1 MTVSRSPCLAALALL
16 FACGGGGESVRETP
30 EPQPTASIAATG
42 ADGGTAAP
50 VTTAPPAPA
59 ALPPGPLVTRRQGS
73 LLTIDPIGLSFDMP
87 PEWTRWWASSHNNVH
102 LTRAELDAVHEG
114 AGDWDTQYAAV
125 VNAVFPFDR
134 CAVHAGGEGWG
145 EHAVAYSDV
154 QLRVYVLAEAP
165 EAIEA
170 RFRAQGAPPLA
181 AAARTA
187 VQTATDAYGPW
198 RKTSL
203 TAMLMF
209 GDYGGEAT
217 VDIRLKPI
225 AGGTVAFVFMY
236 SNFRPEEDFVR
247 GILDSVRG

>member
-1 MTVSRSPCLAALALL
+1 MHVLRTPPLAALGLL
-16 FACGGGGESVRETP
+16 VACGGGGESVRGTP
-30 EPQPTASIAATG
+30 DSRPASPIAA
-42 ADGGTAAP
+42 APDAGTAP
-50 VTTAPPAPA
+50 LTPPAP
-59 ALPPGPLVTRRQGS
+59 PPPAMPTGPLAARRQGS
-73 LLTIDPIGLSFDMP
+73 LVTIEPIGMAFDLP
-87 PEWTRWWASSHNNVH
+87 PEWTRWWASSHNNIH

-114 AGDWDTQYAAV
+114 AGEWDTQYAAV

-154 QLRVYVLAEAP
+154 QLRVYVLPDAP
-165 EAIEA
+165 ETIEA
-170 RFRAQGAPPLA
+170 RFRAQGTPALA
-181 AAARTA
+181 AAARTP
-187 VQTATDAYGPW
+187 VQTAADTYGPW

-217 VDIRLKPI
+217 VDIRLRPI

-247 GILDSVRG
+247 GILDSVHG